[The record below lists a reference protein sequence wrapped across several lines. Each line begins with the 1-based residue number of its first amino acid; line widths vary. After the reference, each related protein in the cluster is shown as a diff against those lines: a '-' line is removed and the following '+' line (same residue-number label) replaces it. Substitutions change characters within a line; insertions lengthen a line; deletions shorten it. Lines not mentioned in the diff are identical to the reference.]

1 MRRLSLLVAAV
12 VVGGLTFTAM
22 ATASRPY
29 METDT
34 VDAFSFSSCGFPVLF
49 QPAAQDFTHLFVFS
63 NGEQFASGPFLGTL
77 TNLDTGTSIQINIS
91 GTVTY
96 RPNSDG
102 SFSFTF
108 DGPTLLINPHVI
120 VDGRVVVQ
128 FDADGNPISRTI
140 VGTQEDVCTELA
152 AP

>member
-1 MRRLSLLVAAV
+1 MRRLSLLVAAL

-34 VDAFSFSSCGFPVLF
+34 VDAFSFSTCGFPVLF
-49 QPAAQDFTHLFVFS
+49 QPAAHDFTHLFVFS
-63 NGEQFASGPFLGTL
+63 DGEQLTSGPFRGTL

-96 RPNSDG
+96 TPNSDG
-102 SFSFTF
+102 SSTLTF
-108 DGPTLLINPHVI
+108 NGPTLFINPHVI
-120 VDGRVVVQ
+120 VDGRTVDQ
-128 FDADGNPISRTI
+128 YDADGNRISRTI